1 MGDVDIVLDSP
12 RVGHEHVPDL
22 AQARDNN
29 RLDTYD
35 SAAQPQ
41 HHDVSQNVSVVG
53 TVSSHSAPDVSRAS
67 AEPSLGI
74 GLQSQI
80 KDENGQLGGNLG
92 TDERATTAH
101 DESRSY
107 WQNASHSSPTDAVS
121 NPFLTYY
128 SCSSSPSA
136 SASPSPSD

>member
-101 DESRSY
+101 DEFEAVDAKPAR
-107 WQNASHSSPTDAVS
+107 NACHSVWVRP
-121 NPFLTYY
+121 NFPKR
-128 SCSSSPSA
+128 CRHPRC
-136 SASPSPSD
+136 P